1 MQSVQTLNGVSLI
14 KKKIT
19 VKLVFGVAQAILAF
33 LYIVLALFLKS
44 NVFNVQSSLS
54 IAREVLNFYV
64 LILLTLGLVLVIGG
78 LFLVYGWWESR

>member
-19 VKLVFGVAQAILAF
+19 VKLVFGVAQALLAF
-33 LYIVLALFLKS
+33 LYIFLALFLKS

-64 LILLTLGLVLVIGG
+64 LILLTLGFVLVIGG